1 MSLVFFNESLQT
13 FGANRGAP
21 DYSALIGRVR
31 ICFDLTMSEHSYY
44 ASAKEFASGTSHDN
58 RQRLGTI
65 YITFHKMLLQS
76 QMDSIHDTVE
86 FPVVMFLVWG
96 EWGGGGEGGKGRR
109 STRQR
114 LICPPDTISRVSPP
128 FE

>member
-31 ICFDLTMSEHSYY
+31 ICFDLTISEHSYY

-96 EWGGGGEGGKGRR
+96 EWGGGGERGEGEEKHSPTLNLPTRYYFKGFAP
-109 STRQR
+109 
-114 LICPPDTISRVSPP
+114 I
-128 FE
+128 

>member
-31 ICFDLTMSEHSYY
+31 ICFDLTISEHSYY

-96 EWGGGGEGGKGRR
+96 EWGGGGEGEEKYSPTLNLPSRYYFKGFAP
-109 STRQR
+109 
-114 LICPPDTISRVSPP
+114 I
-128 FE
+128 